1 MPRSKKIPT
10 RKTPPDLVY
19 KSPVVTRLINQVM
32 RKGKKDLAHR
42 IVYQAMKKA
51 AEKAKKEPLEV
62 LIKAVA
68 NVAPSQE
75 VRPRRVGGGTYQIPT
90 PVKGNRKETLALRW
104 ITAFAKSKKGRP
116 MEEKLADELYS
127 AYQGTGD
134 AVKKKENTH
143 RMAEANRAF
152 AHFRW

>member
-1 MPRSKKIPT
+1 
-10 RKTPPDLVY
+10 
-19 KSPVVTRLINQVM
+19 M
-32 RKGKKDLAHR
+32 RKGKKDLAQR

-75 VRPRRVGGGTYQIPT
+75 VRPRRVGGATYQIPT
-90 PVKGNRKETLALRW
+90 PTKGNRKEALALRW
-104 ITAFAKSKKGRP
+104 ITAFAKGKKGRP
-116 MEEKLADELYS
+116 MEEKLADELYA